1 MPRIVGVDIPDKK
14 RIEIAIRYIYGIGP
28 INGQKILEIAKID
41 PNKRARELNEQE
53 VANIRAAIETLG
65 VRVEGELRRLV
76 VQDIKRLKEIQCY
89 RGTRHQKN
97 LPSRGQKTQKN
108 ARTRRGK
115 KVAIG
120 GVNLKA
126 VSKK

>member
-28 INGQKILEIAKID
+28 INGKMILEIAKID

-76 VQDIKRLKEIQCY
+76 VQDVKRLKEIQCY

-115 KVAIG
+115 RVAIG